1 MKNESNFSNGKQG
14 AVLGTKNKTRVT
26 MYLDNDVLDAFRG
39 KADELGKGYQT
50 LINETLRE
58 RISGSEPVD
67 AKAIR
72 KIIREELKR
81 TGT

>member
-1 MKNESNFSNGKQG
+1 MKKKHDFSAGKRG
-14 AVLGTKNKTRVT
+14 AVLGAKNKTRVT
-26 MYLDNDVLDAFRG
+26 MYLDNDVLDAFRD
-39 KADELGKGYQT
+39 KAEEIGKGYQT

-58 RISGSEPVD
+58 SLTGEGPVD
-67 AKAIR
+67 ANAIR

>member
-1 MKNESNFSNGKQG
+1 MKKKHDFSGGKRG
-14 AVLGTKNKTRVT
+14 AVLGAKNKTRVT
-26 MYLDNDVLDAFRG
+26 MYLDNDVLDAFRD
-39 KADELGKGYQT
+39 KAEEIGKGYQT

-58 RISGSEPVD
+58 RLTGEGPVD